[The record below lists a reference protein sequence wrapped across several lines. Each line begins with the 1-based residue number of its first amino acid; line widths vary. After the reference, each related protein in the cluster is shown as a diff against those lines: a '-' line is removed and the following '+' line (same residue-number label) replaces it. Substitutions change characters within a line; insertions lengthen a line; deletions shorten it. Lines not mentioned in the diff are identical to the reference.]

1 MSEGKYKRL
10 RRLAE
15 ERLAGQEIRIDS
27 LDRAD
32 LVKMAHEL
40 AVHQVELE
48 IQNEELR
55 RSRVEAE
62 RARDLYLDLYDFAP
76 VGYLTL
82 DEHNRIIEANL
93 AVSQVLMETRA
104 HLLKIRFTKFIN
116 PDETQT
122 FHFYRRKVIENEG
135 RQTLELKMQKADG
148 TPFDAQMVS
157 IKTGQERVRVT
168 LMDITERKNTERE
181 LNKYKEHLEELVRER
196 TAELHQSEQNFRNS
210 MENSPLGIR
219 IVTAGGVTLYANRS
233 LLDMY
238 GYNTLDELKNTPV
251 STRYSSESYTE
262 HLERKEKRK
271 QGVTGPENYDICVIR
286 GDGSLRYLRV
296 HRAEVFWGGRSEFQ
310 CIYDDVTEHR
320 RAQESLKAL
329 SQRLLQVQE
338 EERRAMAL
346 ELHDEI
352 GQSLNALKL
361 LLGRQIRLADGEF
374 RAALVSLS
382 DLTSEILE
390 QVRQVSLDLR
400 PRMLDDLGLL
410 SALVWYFH
418 RYTDRTGIK
427 VHFQHKGFDRMFS
440 PYVNNQVYRVVQE
453 ALTNVSRHAAVDGV
467 KVQAE
472 VDKEI
477 LLLKIEDKGRGFDTT
492 NQSISSSVG
501 IEGMRERIRLLGGS
515 LTINSAPGHGTRLV
529 LEIPLQDSGMNDG

>member
-1 MSEGKYKRL
+1 MSEGKYKKL

-15 ERLAGQEIRIDS
+15 ERLAGQESHIDNM
-27 LDRAD
+27 DQAD
-32 LVKMAHEL
+32 LVRMAHEL
-40 AVHQVELE
+40 EVHQVELE

-93 AVSQVLMETRA
+93 AVSQVLMETRS
-104 HLLKIRFTKFIN
+104 HLLKIRFTKFIQ

-122 FHFYRRKVIENEG
+122 FHFYRRKVIESEG
-135 RQTLELKMQKADG
+135 RQTLELKMLKADG
-148 TPFDAQMVS
+148 TIFDAQLVS
-157 IKTGQERVRVT
+157 IKTVQERLRIA
-168 LMDITERKNTERE
+168 LMDVTERKNTERE
-181 LNKYKEHLEELVRER
+181 LNKYKEHLEEIVRER

-210 MENSPLGIR
+210 IENSPLGIR
-219 IVTAGGVTLYANRS
+219 IVTAEGVTLYANRA

-238 GYNTLDELKNTPV
+238 GYDTVDELKNSPV
-251 STRYSSESYTE
+251 STRYSPESYAQ
-262 HLERKEKRK
+262 HLKRKEKRK
-271 QGVTGPENYDICVIR
+271 QAAPVPESYDICVKS

-296 HRAEVFWGGRSEFQ
+296 HRSEVFWDGRPEFQ
-310 CIYDDVTEHR
+310 CIYDDVTDR
-320 RAQESLKAL
+320 KRDQEKLKAL
-329 SQRLLQVQE
+329 SRRLLQVQE

-361 LLGRQIRLADGEF
+361 LLGRQIRRSDGKF
-374 RAALVSLS
+374 RNALVHLS
-382 DLTSEILE
+382 DLTSDILE

-418 RYTDRTGIK
+418 RYTDRTGVK
-427 VHFQHKGFDRMFS
+427 VNFQHKGFDRMFS
-440 PYVNNQVYRVVQE
+440 QYVNNQVYRVVQE
-453 ALTNVSRHAAVDGV
+453 ALTNVSRHAAVDMV
-467 KVQAE
+467 EVQAE
-472 VDKEI
+472 VDEEI
-477 LLLKIEDKGRGFDTT
+477 LRLKIEDKGKGFDMT
-492 NQSISSSVG
+492 NQPISSSVG
-501 IEGMRERIRLLGGS
+501 IEGMRERIRLLGAS

-529 LEIPLQDSGMNDG
+529 LEIPLQDSGMKDG